1 MTTRSMLRAIA
12 VATAFAFAPLPVIAD
27 TGETPPAL
35 DGAKTVT
42 AQDVQAL
49 IKAGAVT
56 YDARRKAAF
65 LEGHLPGAQSLAGK
79 VDSEKKSVDV
89 AAFGTDKA
97 KAIIIHGHGTDGWS
111 AFYAAK
117 GAVAAG
123 FSKVHWMRGGWAE
136 WSKAGL
142 PVEK

>member
-1 MTTRSMLRAIA
+1 MIHRSMLRAIA
-12 VATAFAFAPLPVIAD
+12 VAGALALAPMPAPAD

-35 DGAKTVT
+35 DGARTVT
-42 AQDVQAL
+42 AQEAQAL
-49 IKAGAVT
+49 IKSGAVAF
-56 YDARRKAAF
+56 DARRKAAF

-79 VDSEKKSVDV
+79 IDSEKKSVDL
-89 AAFGTDKA
+89 AAFGADKA
-97 KAIIIHGHGTDGWS
+97 KSIIIHGHGSDGWS
-111 AFYAAK
+111 AVYAVK
-117 GAVAAG
+117 GVVAAG